1 MVNRLLIRI
10 KMVQLLYAHVQ
21 GHTAYHTSHEELMR
35 SLESAYKLYNYLLA
49 LVVKVTD
56 YRRDQVE
63 SAQKKYI
70 PTAEERCPN
79 MRFIEN
85 TTAAMLRNRSGV
97 LTYCDEQGLI
107 SDFDTELYR
116 TLLEA
121 LMQTPAYLAY
131 MEAADNTPSAEKA
144 LWHEFF
150 SNVVTHCDELDRTL
164 ESRDLYWND
173 DLSVV
178 SCFADKTVQHIRA
191 TDEQVE
197 MLPMFRREEDREFAN
212 KLFEAAI
219 DHVNEYLRVIDSVAS
234 NWEVNR
240 IAMMDRIIMV
250 CAMAEVMTFP
260 DIPVKITLNEY
271 IELTKYYSTPLSNR
285 FVNGILGRVVDQWRE
300 EGKIIKE

>member
-1 MVNRLLIRI
+1 
-10 KMVQLLYAHVQ
+10 
-21 GHTAYHTSHEELMR
+21 
-35 SLESAYKLYNYLLA
+35 
-49 LVVKVTD
+49 
-56 YRRDQVE
+56 
-63 SAQKKYI
+63 
-70 PTAEERCPN
+70 
-79 MRFIEN
+79 
-85 TTAAMLRNRSGV
+85 
-97 LTYCDEQGLI
+97 
-107 SDFDTELYR
+107 
-116 TLLEA
+116 
-121 LMQTPAYLAY
+121 
-131 MEAADNTPSAEKA
+131 